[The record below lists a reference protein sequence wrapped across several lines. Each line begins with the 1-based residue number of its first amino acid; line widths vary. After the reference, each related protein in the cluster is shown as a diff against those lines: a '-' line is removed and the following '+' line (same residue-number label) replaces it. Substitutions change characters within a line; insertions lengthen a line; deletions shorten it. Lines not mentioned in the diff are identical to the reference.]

1 MAKND
6 AKMSIAVGLMSGTSC
21 DGVDAALIETDGAQ
35 FVRPLASVFRPYSE
49 EEQGVLRQ
57 ALIDARGL
65 SDRTARPGMLADA
78 ESLVT
83 QAHKEAVETLLAS
96 EKGKKH
102 RPDVIG
108 FHGQT
113 VWHDPANRITV
124 QIGDGQALA
133 DAFDLPVVHD
143 FRAADVALGGQGAP
157 LVPVY
162 HSAIQQQLDLPLP
175 IAFVNIGGVANI
187 TFIGASGMMIA
198 FDCGPGNALINDFV
212 REKAGLEMDEGG
224 KLGRA
229 GTIDYLVLATIM
241 ADPYFRKPAPKSL
254 DRNAFDI
261 SAVMDKSLED
271 GAATLAALTAE
282 TIALGLEHMEQLER
296 HPAEMVVICGGGQHN
311 QFLMDQLR
319 GALDMPVM
327 PADDLGWKGDTME
340 AEAFGYLAVRSK
352 LGLPLTY
359 PGTTGVAK
367 PTRGGVLAE
376 PTAADKS

>member
-21 DGVDAALIETDGAQ
+21 DGVDAALIETDGTQ
-35 FVRPLASVFRPYSE
+35 FVRPLASVFRPYSD
-49 EEQGVLRQ
+49 EEQGLLRQ
-57 ALIDARGL
+57 ALVDARDL
-65 SDRTARPGMLADA
+65 KDRTARPGALAKA
-78 ESLVT
+78 EDLIT
-83 QAHKEAVETLLAS
+83 EAHKQAVESLLAS
-96 EKGKKH
+96 DKGKKH

-113 VWHDPANRITV
+113 VWHDPANRLTV

-133 DAFDLPVVHD
+133 DAFGLPVVHD

-224 KLGRA
+224 KLARA

-254 DRNAFDI
+254 DRNAFDM

-340 AEAFGYLAVRSK
+340 AEAFGYLAVRSQ

-367 PTRGGVLAE
+367 PTCGGVLAE
-376 PTAADKS
+376 PSVADNA